1 MKTICSSQ
9 QLTSEL
15 PNSHESFL
23 TCAKQHWSPLLDEE
37 FGKTAI
43 GRENHVKEHQ
53 HSLNDSLE
61 LLEHDVEDV
70 SLISGFINKFFD
82 HDKNVANTSSG
93 VSVLDIIMTT
103 PLPKLTDS
111 LSSPP
116 AISSTTGAPNLMND
130 PNTFVVFVENSST
143 TALPTQT
150 ATLSTSSKPI
160 TAVKD
165 DTPIIPNN
173 SIASKETKIEVKT
186 AATTTTA
193 APIKHP
199 TTKSITIDLSTT
211 KPHLNSSHLPVIA
224 STIKPASV
232 SVSVD
237 IAANKSSPTS
247 VKPLISI
254 LTTKK
259 VDSIKKFAKGVI
271 DKISGKPNPSSS
283 TMKPVLKTMDSF
295 EEILKKQEKEKQ
307 ELELKL
313 KLEREKFM
321 KQLQK
326 KQDEIDAQNAVRAL
340 QHQRDVSSSH
350 SDSKLHQLEHERQM
364 VSSNQSLD
372 R

>member
-9 QLTSEL
+9 KSTSEL
-15 PNSHESFL
+15 SNSYESFL
-23 TCAKQHWSPLLDEE
+23 TCAKQHWSQFLDEE
-37 FGKTAI
+37 FDKTAT
-43 GRENHVKEHQ
+43 GRVNHIKEHQ
-53 HSLNDSLE
+53 HALGDSLD

-82 HDKNVANTSSG
+82 NDKNVANTSSEI
-93 VSVLDIIMTT
+93 SVVDIAITT
-103 PLPKLTDS
+103 PPPKLTDS
-111 LSSPP
+111 L
-116 AISSTTGAPNLMND
+116 STTGAPNLMND

-143 TALPTQT
+143 TALPTLKS
-150 ATLSTSSKPI
+150 ALSTSSKPI
-160 TAVKD
+160 TSVKD
-165 DTPIIPNN
+165 DTLKAANV
-173 SIASKETKIEVKT
+173 SIASEDSKVEVKT
-186 AATTTTA
+186 EAAPTTA
-193 APIKHP
+193 APIKHL
-199 TTKSITIDLSTT
+199 TTEFTATDLSTA
-211 KPHLNSSHLPVIA
+211 KPHLISIHSSILA

-237 IAANKSSPTS
+237 VAANKSSPTS
-247 VKPLISI
+247 VKPLITI

-259 VDSIKKFAKGVI
+259 VDTIKKIAKGVI
-271 DKISGKPNPSSS
+271 DKISGKSNSSSS

-313 KLEREKFM
+313 KMERERFM

-350 SDSKLHQLEHERQM
+350 SDAKLHQLEHDRQM

-372 R
+372 I